1 MKSKVPKSP
10 KPAVDPGDQVDA
22 FTARLKHPLKPEIEA
37 VRQILVDAAPGIT
50 EEIKWNAPGFRTTE
64 SFATVNLRSL
74 DRLQLIFHLGAKGQG
89 PPAGDEGCGPG
100 GLDEVAGEGP
110 VHGDRR
116 HREGY
121 SGEPVRPPG
130 RRPSVDQIRLKR
142 GLSRL
147 RPWAL
152 E

>member
-74 DRLQLIFHLGAKGQG
+74 DRLQLIFHLGAKVRD
-89 PPAGDEGCGPG
+89 PLPVMKVADPAGLMKWLAKDRCM
-100 GLDEVAGEGP
+100 VTAGTGKDIP
-110 VHGDRR
+110 ANQ
-116 HREGY
+116 
-121 SGEPVRPPG
+121 S
-130 RRPSVDQIRLKR
+130 
-142 GLSRL
+142 
-147 RPWAL
+147 AL
-152 E
+152 QAVVQAWIKYV